1 MVFSMIQQKS
11 TYFLNWQQMVA
22 YLNRFERGV
31 ILSRIWPLFISDKL
45 LAELDFYIAIM
56 LFIEI

>member
-1 MVFSMIQQKS
+1 MIQQKS